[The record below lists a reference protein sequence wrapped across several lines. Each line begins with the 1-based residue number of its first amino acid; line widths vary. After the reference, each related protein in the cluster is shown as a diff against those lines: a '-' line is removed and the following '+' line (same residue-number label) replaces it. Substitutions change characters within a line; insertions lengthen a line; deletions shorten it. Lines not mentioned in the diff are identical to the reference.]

1 MKRTDPMSIRQ
12 IIDMVIDRS
21 STKNEMLEHRAA
33 SLWSDVVGPGINRH
47 TLRRYP
53 AKGALHV
60 YIDSAPLKTELEF
73 RKTAIIDA
81 INATVGQEVFKTLII
96 H

>member
-21 STKNEMLEHRAA
+21 ASKNDMLEHRAS
-33 SLWSDVVGPGINRH
+33 SLWSDVVGPGVNRH
-47 TLRRYP
+47 TLRRYV
-53 AKGALHV
+53 AKGVLHV

-73 RKTAIIDA
+73 RKSPIIEA
-81 INATVGQEVFKTLII
+81 INSSLGRQVLKSLII